1 MSNKQTANAAIPS
14 PVGPVDITAPQ
25 FKADPFPYYA
35 RLRTEAP
42 VFPVTIPATKQRAWL
57 VTRYDDALNVLKDD
71 TRFIKDP
78 QSAMTSQQWKKA
90 PKMPPMFKSLQR
102 NLLGI
107 DGADHTRLRALVH
120 RAFTPRLVEQWRDHI
135 EAVTNELL
143 DAAEP
148 KGQMDLIADFA
159 LPLPLTMIGRILGVP
174 EEDNPK
180 FHRGMKAF
188 VSVGTNRN
196 PLIIPSLMQFIGYI
210 KKLTKERQAHPKD
223 DLITALVQAKEG
235 NDQLTDDEVLAMIF
249 ILLSAGHET
258 TVNLIGTGTLALL
271 EFPDQLARLRN
282 NPEPAL
288 VKSAVEE
295 LVRFVCP
302 AETATERYPTEDVT
316 IAGTT
321 IPRGELVLA
330 VIASANRD
338 ANYFENPDAL
348 DLSRQ
353 NNKHLA
359 FGQGIHYCVGA
370 PLSRMEGQIALSTLA
385 RRMPN
390 LRLSVTPEQLR
401 WRGSFIV
408 RGLEA
413 LPVSF

>member
-1 MSNKQTANAAIPS
+1 MDTQQSTIPGTTR
-14 PVGPVDITAPQ
+14 PIGAVDITAPA

-35 RLRTEAP
+35 RLRAEAP
-42 VFPVTIPATKQRAWL
+42 VFPVTLQATKQRAWL

-71 TRFIKDP
+71 TRFFKNP
-78 QSAMTSQQWKKA
+78 QNAMTAQQWKKA
-90 PKMPPMFKSLQR
+90 PKLPPMFKSLQH
-102 NLLGI
+102 NLLSL
-107 DGADHTRLRALVH
+107 DGPDHTRLRALVH
-120 RAFTPRLVEQWRDHI
+120 RAFTPRLIEQWREQI
-135 EAVTNELL
+135 EIVTNELL

-148 KGQMDLIADFA
+148 KGHMDLIADFA
-159 LPLPLTMIGRILGVP
+159 QPLPLTMIGRILGVP
-174 EEDNPK
+174 TQDYPQ
-180 FHRGMKAF
+180 FQRGMKAF
-188 VSVGTNRN
+188 VSVGTRRN
-196 PLIIPSLMQFIGYI
+196 PLVIPSLLQFMSYL
-210 KKLTKERQAHPKD
+210 KKLTRERQARPKD

-249 ILLSAGHET
+249 LLLSAGHET
-258 TVNLIGTGTLALL
+258 TVNLLGSGTLALL
-271 EFPDQLARLRN
+271 EFPAELARLRDS
-282 NPEPAL
+282 PEPAL

-302 AETATERYPTEDVT
+302 AETATERYTTGDVT

-338 ANYFENPDAL
+338 AAYFESPDAL

-353 NNKHLA
+353 NNKHLS
-359 FGQGIHYCVGA
+359 FGQGIHYCIGA

-385 RRMPN
+385 RRMPK
-390 LRLSVTPEQLR
+390 LRLAVTPEQLR

-408 RGLEA
+408 RGLET
-413 LPVSF
+413 LPVTF